1 MQAEFLL
8 HEAIQS
14 QDLIKLVR
22 VLNSQKDLFD
32 EWDDM
37 VMSLA
42 VSTGNIDIVDILI
55 KNCYCLNHEC
65 FRGNTSPLA
74 RSIEEYKPIYFI
86 EQLIFR
92 GANPQEK
99 LDAIPILTSA
109 VQRRDLEIVELL
121 LKYKAPVNDADESGY
136 TPIMS
141 AILEN
146 DIKMIELLIQNG
158 GDLNLQTIYHESAL
172 SIALKNECI
181 DIANLI
187 KSYFKLTNGSFVG

>member
-1 MQAEFLL
+1 MQAKFLL
-8 HEAIQS
+8 YEAIKS
-14 QDLIKLVR
+14 QDLIKLAR

-37 VMSLA
+37 VMSIA

-55 KNCYCLNHEC
+55 QNCYSLNHEC

-92 GANPQEK
+92 GANPQKK
-99 LDAIPILTSA
+99 LDIIPILTSA
-109 VQRRDLEIVELL
+109 VQRRDLEIAKLL

-146 DIKMIELLIQNG
+146 DIKMIKLLIQNG

-172 SIALKNECI
+172 SIALKNEFI

-187 KSYFKLTNGSFVG
+187 KSHLSN